1 MAGVGALLIV
11 LLVLAAIIFWPLLVI
26 WSLNLLFGLTIPF
39 TLGTWFAVF
48 VLIAAVRGYSYNKK
62 E

>member
-1 MAGVGALLIV
+1 MTGPVIV
-11 LLVLAAIIFWPLLVI
+11 LLIISAIIFWPLLVI

-48 VLIAAVRGYSYNKK
+48 ILITTMANIGRSSK
-62 E
+62 ET